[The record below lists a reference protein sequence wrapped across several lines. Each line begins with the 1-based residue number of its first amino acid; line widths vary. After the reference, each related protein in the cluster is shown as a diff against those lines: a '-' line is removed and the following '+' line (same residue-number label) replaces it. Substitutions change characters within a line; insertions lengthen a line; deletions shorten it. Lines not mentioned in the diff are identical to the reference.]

1 MPNKLVRLVTCSKFF
16 FPLVKTTV
24 MVYYWYTGN
33 KIKLFVNLDKLV
45 RLNSIDPVMFIPH
58 YGCASKEII
67 SYFSLLLFIFLIY
80 VEWGGREERKEGLG
94 KERKR
99 GHEEGGREKEREK
112 WGEKQFCS
120 VFMHCLLSD
129 S

>member
-1 MPNKLVRLVTCSKFF
+1 
-16 FPLVKTTV
+16 
-24 MVYYWYTGN
+24 
-33 KIKLFVNLDKLV
+33 
-45 RLNSIDPVMFIPH
+45 MFISH

-80 VEWGGREERKEGLG
+80 VEWGWIEERKEGLE

-99 GHEEGGREKEREK
+99 GHEEGGREEEREK
-112 WGEKQFCS
+112 WGEKEFCS
-120 VFMHCLLSD
+120 VFMYHLFSD